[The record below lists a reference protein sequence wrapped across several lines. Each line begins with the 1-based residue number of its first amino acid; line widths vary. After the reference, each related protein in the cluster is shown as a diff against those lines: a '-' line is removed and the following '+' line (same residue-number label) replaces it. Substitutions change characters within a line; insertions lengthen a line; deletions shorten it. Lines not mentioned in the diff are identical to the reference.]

1 MNRILIA
8 FAIVGALG
16 IAWLAAFWI
25 ASAEDNQRRL
35 MRSRATE
42 LYAIADLCRKAVGEH
57 YTWHKRMPANEKE
70 AGCEAGT
77 ENVAP
82 SRVADGV
89 VTTLARGKLAKL
101 LNDEGSGIA
110 FTYTPAC
117 NGACDGAR
125 PIAAWE
131 CKSATTIERSFRPAA
146 CR

>member
-1 MNRILIA
+1 VKRILVAI
-8 FAIVGALG
+8 AIVAALG
-16 IAWLAAFWI
+16 MGWLAAFWI
-25 ASAEDNQRRL
+25 ASAQDNQRLL

-42 LYAIADLCRKAVGEH
+42 LYAIADLCKKAVAEH
-57 YTWHKRMPANEKE
+57 YAAQKRMPANEKE

-82 SRVADGV
+82 SRVAGGV
-89 VTTLARGKLAKL
+89 VTTVARGKLAKSL
-101 LNDEGSGIA
+101 TDEGSGIA

-117 NGACDGAR
+117 NGACDGR
-125 PIAAWE
+125 PIAAWD